1 MSVNFGLLRP
11 TDIGAQISAGAQDVK
26 NAMLQREQQAQAREM
41 QRQQI
46 EGLAEQR
53 RASAADRQSMIEQ
66 RQQAAAASQQ
76 RQQWLS
82 GFASKLAE
90 GGHKLDRPTMSQMI
104 ASPIPEIQQLGLKGL
119 QELDAE
125 EKFRAAMG
133 GGAPGGAFDP
143 QAAQGQINAL
153 LALRD
158 PRAQAAAGQL
168 QRQVE
173 AEERRLNNIRDD
185 TRAASRDA
193 QMAADREE
201 ARRLRLTLAANR
213 GGGALAG
220 SGGDIAAMTDAQLLK
235 IVGPGVVEVIDPGDG
250 QKKIVSRVQAARMG
264 AMSAKES
271 NIDDK
276 SDKATGKVN
285 EGRQMVSS
293 VIENLRSNYD
303 ELDRLRA
310 IPSQD
315 RGPVSNVLTSI
326 EASAPGQLASRA
338 VATRAQ
344 TSRDV
349 ISSSRIQLLN
359 SIKQATGMSAQQL
372 NSNVELQTWL
382 NAVTD
387 PRQSKQTA
395 DQILTNI
402 QNWVARNA
410 APMGGSA
417 APPPPAPG
425 ARPPAAPAA
434 PGRDIGGGFRVVD

>member
-11 TDIGAQISAGAQDVK
+11 TDIGAQISAGAQDVR
-26 NAMLQREQQAQAREM
+26 NVMLQREQQAQAREM

-53 RASAADRQSMIEQ
+53 RASAADRQSMVEQ

-76 RQQWLS
+76 RQEWLT

-133 GGAPGGAFDP
+133 GGAPGGAFDT
-143 QAAQGQINAL
+143 QAVQGQINAL

-173 AEERRLNNIRDD
+173 AEERRVNNLRDD
-185 TRAASRDA
+185 TRQTARDA

-201 ARRLRLTLAANR
+201 ARKLRLTLAANR
-213 GGGALAG
+213 GGGGGAG
-220 SGGDIAAMTDAQLLK
+220 GGATPATDVSSMTDDQILK
-235 IVGPGVVEVIDPGDG
+235 LVGKGVIEVPVQGG
-250 QKKIVSRVQAARMG
+250 GSRTVSRVQAVREG
-264 AMSAKES
+264 LMSVKQG
-271 NIDDK
+271 NIDQTR
-276 SDKATGKVN
+276 ATATNKVS

-293 VIENLRSNYD
+293 VIENLRANYD

-315 RGPVSNVLTSI
+315 RGAVSNVLTSL
-326 EASAPGQLASRA
+326 EASTPGQIASRF
-338 VATRAQ
+338 VTTPAQ

-417 APPPPAPG
+417 APPPAPLG
-425 ARPPAAPAA
+425 ARPPAPAA
-434 PGRDIGGGFRVVD
+434 PPLPDGFQELK

>member
-143 QAAQGQINAL
+143 QAVQGQINAL

-201 ARRLRLTLAANR
+201 ARRLRLTLAAGR
-213 GGGALAG
+213 GGGDGPNEVRFQSTDRDGNLTFYNKFGQPVGVVEGAGKPTAATEKATGMRKQLITDLDNIQSELTRATQKGGLLDQATG
-220 SGGDIAAMTDAQLLK
+220 SGVGRLVDTGANFLGVATPGAIATGRLQPIADMVLK
-235 IVGPGVVEVIDPGDG
+235 IVPRFEGPQSDKDTASY
-250 QKKIVSRVQAARMG
+250 KQAAG
-264 AMSAKES
+264 ELANDSLP
-271 NIDDK
+271 
-276 SDKATGKVN
+276 N
-285 EGRQMVSS
+285 EIR
-293 VIENLRSNYD
+293 
-303 ELDRLRA
+303 
-310 IPSQD
+310 
-315 RGPVSNVLTSI
+315 
-326 EASAPGQLASRA
+326 
-338 VATRAQ
+338 
-344 TSRDV
+344 
-349 ISSSRIQLLN
+349 
-359 SIKQATGMSAQQL
+359 KQAALEILRLTRTRKDQFVNVDMARENIPPREL
-372 NSNVELQTWL
+372 RPPSN
-382 NAVTD
+382 
-387 PRQSKQTA
+387 PR
-395 DQILTNI
+395 
-402 QNWVARNA
+402 
-410 APMGGSA
+410 
-417 APPPPAPG
+417 PPA
-425 ARPPAAPAA
+425 ARPPAPAA
-434 PGRDIGGGFRVVD
+434 PPLPDGFREVK